1 MLYKGLKSLDKLD
14 AAEEA
19 ERLAIAK
26 ALVLISDF
34 NFPKIPLNSIIEAI
48 F

>member
-14 AAEEA
+14 IVEEA
-19 ERLAIAK
+19 ERVTAAK
-26 ALVLISDF
+26 ITVLISDF
-34 NFPKIPLNSIIEAI
+34 NFSEIPLNSIKAEA